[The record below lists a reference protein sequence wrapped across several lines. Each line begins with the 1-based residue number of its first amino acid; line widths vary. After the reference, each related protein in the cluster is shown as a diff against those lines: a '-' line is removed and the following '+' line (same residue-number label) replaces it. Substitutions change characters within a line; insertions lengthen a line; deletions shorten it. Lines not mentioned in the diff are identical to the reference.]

1 MTKIKQRIVEA
12 LDTVDP
18 DEMLTLYSVVCGFA
32 TSHTEREETRTPQ
45 TDVLMRVRKALS
57 GCRGAMAEDICQ
69 LRDDRL

>member
-32 TSHTEREETRTPQ
+32 AGHTEREEARTPQ

-57 GCRGAMAEDICQ
+57 GSPGAMADDI
-69 LRDDRL
+69 LRFRDDRV